1 MSSPTIKQLEA
12 FYWAATCVNF
22 AVAAQ
27 RLHISVS
34 SLSQR
39 IHELEGVLDHQLF
52 DRSGHRAV
60 LTEDGERLLS
70 MASKVLEAVITL
82 QTTFTNKND
91 QKGLNGRLKFGVG
104 ELSALTWL
112 PKFIAIAQKE
122 HPLLHLE
129 PYVDVGAVLERKL
142 DAGEL
147 DFAIMAGRSSK
158 SSILSQSIMK
168 ADFVWMIAEPLLDQ
182 TSPQDLMSLLTQH
195 TLVTLPAG
203 AGTTRI
209 LDDWLLTQNI
219 HEIKRITCNNWSAVA
234 GMIREGVGIGFLP
247 KGWMENGVGTTLIQL
262 ESDPPLPSLHYAFQ
276 WRRGDIRNIIPT
288 MQNLV
293 REHINF
299 SLRPNDIL

>member
-22 AVAAQ
+22 AIAAQ

-39 IHELEGVLDHQLF
+39 IHELECVLDHQLF

-82 QTTFTNKND
+82 QTTFTNTDD

-182 TSPQDLMSLLTQH
+182 TSPQDLMSLLAQH
-195 TLVTLPAG
+195 TLVTLPSG

-288 MQNLV
+288 MQTLV
-293 REHINF
+293 RDHINF

>member
-12 FYWAATCVNF
+12 FYWAATCDNF
-22 AVAAQ
+22 AIAAQ

-39 IHELEGVLDHQLF
+39 IHELECILDHQLF
-52 DRSGHRAV
+52 DRRGHRAV
-60 LTEDGERLLS
+60 LTEDGEHLLS
-70 MASKVLEAVITL
+70 MASNVLEAVITL
-82 QTTFTNKND
+82 QATFTNQ

-112 PKFIAIAQKE
+112 PKFIAIAQKQY
-122 HPLLHLE
+122 PLLHLE
-129 PYVDVGAVLERKL
+129 PYVDVGAVLEQKL

-158 SSILSQSIMK
+158 SSILSQSITK
-168 ADFVWMIAEPLLDQ
+168 ADFVWMIADSLLDQ
-182 TSPQDLMSLLTQH
+182 DSPQNLISLLTRH

-209 LDDWLLTQNI
+209 LDDWLLSQNI

-247 KGWMENGVGTTLIQL
+247 KGWMENSAGSTLIQL
-262 ESDPPLPSLHYAFQ
+262 ESNPPLPSLYYAFQ

-288 MQNLV
+288 MQILV
-293 REHINF
+293 SEHINF
-299 SLRPNDIL
+299 SLRPNNIL

>member
-1 MSSPTIKQLEA
+1 
-12 FYWAATCVNF
+12 
-22 AVAAQ
+22 
-27 RLHISVS
+27 
-34 SLSQR
+34 
-39 IHELEGVLDHQLF
+39 
-52 DRSGHRAV
+52 
-60 LTEDGERLLS
+60 

-168 ADFVWMIAEPLLDQ
+168 ADFVWMITEPLLDQ

-195 TLVTLPAG
+195 TLITLPAG